1 MNEPP
6 GFWGPHHKL
15 HGLNESHFP
24 GFEFNYIDEEGNI
37 SDWPKPI
44 DQHNRLN
51 LLIGRWH
58 A

>member
-24 GFEFNYIDEEGNI
+24 GFHFEYIDEEGAI
-37 SDWPKPI
+37 STAPKAI
-44 DQHNRLN
+44 DDKNRLN

>member
-1 MNEPP
+1 
-6 GFWGPHHKL
+6 L

-24 GFEFNYIDEEGNI
+24 GFHFEYIDEEGAI
-37 SDWPKPI
+37 STAPKAI
-44 DQHNRLN
+44 DDKNRLN